1 MTTAGV
7 TTEVTIVGGIAMSV
21 VGLGA
26 EVQGNTG
33 STLMLFAPT
42 VSHSAIQIADGV
54 IDCGDG
60 GCTTLVIE
68 NHGTEKLIFKRR
80 MVLGTVCPV
89 DEVETPAAGI
99 NSGDKISSNTQ
110 ETTTR
115 RELPLLQKSQST
127 RERRRDKI
135 TREMESRDPVRL
147 ERWKKYRKSNCWW
160 HGLAARRTG
169 RFRQNHGA
177 KK

>member
-7 TTEVTIVGGIAMSV
+7 TTEVTVVGGIAMSV

-54 IDCGDG
+54 IECGDG
-60 GCTTLVIE
+60 WCTTLVIE

-115 RELPLLQKSQST
+115 RELPATIAEESVCPRKEKGQDHERDGVERSGPPGEVEEIPQEQLLVAWT
-127 RERRRDKI
+127 CC
-135 TREMESRDPVRL
+135 
-147 ERWKKYRKSNCWW
+147 KKNW
-160 HGLAARRTG
+160 
-169 RFRQNHGA
+169 
-177 KK
+177 